1 MTNFYEK
8 NDDMTENFNTRLLAR
23 FGMQDIT
30 PPPPPPL
37 GQADSH
43 LRPPF
48 AYPKPPFAAAKRWR
62 PPHPSLILFAMMF
75 MSACG
80 GGGGGSP
87 ASTPTEEPMKMD
99 NGDDPM
105 NGKEPPMGPIL
116 PTGLFL
122 RPTGEGNVRV
132 YSEGES
138 VTGTG
143 DDAKLAE
150 ETEGVLAEEADGS
163 TEPVIIGRFA
173 HDSLVPSENKSGIP
187 DLAVTYSL
195 VANPGEGYSNA
206 MFSITDDTLSYIG
219 ANSGDYESDPRPTHK
234 LKIVA
239 DVTIVIRVPD
249 ISNFGDAYYV
259 SADDTQGGN
268 GGVEYA
274 YSVGTIR
281 KTDVAAGV
289 KQDGMAASATFTNA
303 ASSGT
308 GEDVLIITAKDTGE
322 YANGIKVVIE
332 VTSTV
337 SVGSFSLFRFEEDT
351 QRFTII
357 YGRKNTEDVN
367 LTLNELIDSF
377 NNFPLEK
384 IKSGTVGTEFAL
396 EELTHLIKGNTGTF
410 ADIFTITKAEN
421 ADGESKAFHIQDTLS
436 LTDGVDEIT
445 ETIPVSFRQID
456 VPAGEIYLGDG
467 SVIQFVAANNLRIDA
482 DSYVIVTDIVT
493 DADGDGMGTVKVV
506 AALPSPSDGKFYII
520 GEVKPYGEADPTQT
534 GAKQSANSEIELS
547 QTNEY
552 DYVIN
557 LKDIDETNTPAESLP
572 SAAEA
577 VPATDDDP
585 AAPEAEATKPSI
597 GRRILDYLFGSQE
610 EHRQMQNQQMENMF
624 GDSDLDPINPQDPDI
639 L

>member
-1 MTNFYEK
+1 
-8 NDDMTENFNTRLLAR
+8 
-23 FGMQDIT
+23 
-30 PPPPPPL
+30 
-37 GQADSH
+37 
-43 LRPPF
+43 
-48 AYPKPPFAAAKRWR
+48 
-62 PPHPSLILFAMMF
+62 

-80 GGGGGSP
+80 GGGGSSP
-87 ASTPTEEPMKMD
+87 AKSTPNDGD
-99 NGDDPM
+99 NGNNMDMDKDM
-105 NGKEPPMGPIL
+105 DKGNEPGGGNEPMGPIL

-163 TEPVIIGRFA
+163 IEPVIIGRFA

-195 VANPGEGYSNA
+195 ATTSAGDGYSNA
-206 MFSITDDTLSYIG
+206 MFSITDDTLSYTG
-219 ANSGDYESDPRPTHK
+219 ANSGDYESDPRPTYK
-234 LKIVA
+234 LKIAA
-239 DVTIVIRVPD
+239 DVTLVIEVRESSPFD
-249 ISNFGDAYYV
+249 YYYV
-259 SADDTQGGN
+259 SPDNAKGGN

-274 YSVGTIR
+274 YRGGTIR
-281 KTDVAAGV
+281 KTDVEVGV
-289 KQDGMAASATFTNA
+289 KQDGVAASVTIADSA
-303 ASSGT
+303 GSK
-308 GEDVLIITAKDTGE
+308 EDVFIITAKNTGV
-322 YANGIKVVIE
+322 YANGINIGIQE
-332 VTSTV
+332 VSTV
-337 SVGSFSLFRFEEDT
+337 SPGSFSDFSFDVGT
-351 QRFTII
+351 QKFDIL
-357 YGRKNTEDVN
+357 YGRKRTESVN
-367 LTLNELIDSF
+367 LTLDELIDSILSYRLADIEDRSSGE
-377 NNFPLEK
+377 PLDLA
-384 IKSGTVGTEFAL
+384 VL
-396 EELTHLIKGNTGTF
+396 EHLIKGDTGTF
-410 ADIFTITKAEN
+410 ADIFTIEKAAG
-421 ADGESKAFHIQDTLS
+421 ADGTSKAVIIQKPNLVFAG
-436 LTDGVDEIT
+436 GVDEIT
-445 ETIPVSFRQID
+445 ETVLVAYRKID
-456 VPAGEIYLGDG
+456 VPAGEIFLGDG
-467 SVIQFVAANNLRIDA
+467 TKIQFAAANNLRIDA
-482 DSYVIVTDIVT
+482 DSFVIVTDIVT

-506 AALPSPSDGKFYII
+506 PALPTEGKFYII

-547 QTNEY
+547 QTNQY

-585 AAPEAEATKPSI
+585 AAPEAESAATKPSI

-624 GDSDLDPINPQDPDI
+624 SGDSDLDPITPTDPDI